1 MAQVILFNIFAAN
14 QALKLLNIGSQ
25 SKTAQLHLISLS
37 KYSYITV
44 AIPTCTS
51 QAVSINE
58 NLALCHA
65 IEVRSQEDNTTSQS
79 AISHKHCVPLPLAL
93 SLTALNIKMDGIQ
106 LTRFHLTKV
115 HSRGHSPEFVA
126 SRHTHAYLR
135 VLYGPF
141 YWSWHR
147 QIHVNFMSFD
157 AN

>member
-1 MAQVILFNIFAAN
+1 M
-14 QALKLLNIGSQ
+14 
-25 SKTAQLHLISLS
+25 AQLHLISVS

-79 AISHKHCVPLPLAL
+79 AISHKHCVPLAL